1 MADRIE
7 AYRSS
12 QALLEG
18 LQAFLI
24 EEGEGLT
31 HVNYRV
37 LLKDGSETPWFFNA
51 RLQYGTE
58 GWQVL
63 SLESGQVLWAGPLA
77 EITAFKIRPYYRARC
92 IGFKNILF
100 SLLSPEEAE

>member
-7 AYRSS
+7 SYKSP

-18 LQAFLI
+18 LQAFLT

-37 LLKDGSETPWFFNA
+37 LIKDGRETPWLFNA
-51 RLQYGTE
+51 RLEYDAE
-58 GWQVL
+58 GWQVV
-63 SLESGQVLWAGPLA
+63 SLESGQVLWAGPSA
-77 EITAFKIRPYYRARC
+77 AIVAFKIRPYYRARC

-100 SLLSPEEAE
+100 TLLSPEEAE